1 MKKLAAI
8 LLTLAMLCSM
18 TCVFAE
24 GADSGMN
31 VLILVPSL
39 GDGSYFAAAAAGVK
53 ALEEKYP
60 GTTTEAIA
68 MGSIPMEKASA
79 EYELE
84 TYKPFFTEACEGGK
98 YDLIVTCGAECNA
111 ALVDAAANYPE
122 QLFFSVDMQ
131 DVPQALQENPLSNV
145 YGLRYKNKD
154 LGYLAGYVACQVTTS
169 SMPKANPDKKVGVI
183 VGVNFPGLNEYIG
196 SFCQVCRDNGVSVY
210 IDYAGDFLPD
220 LAPEVAK
227 QAMAMY
233 DAGVDVIWQVAG
245 GAGAGVFTAAKE
257 AGRCAFGVDCDQ
269 SKTIA
274 DPEEAATIVTSFFAD
289 YPAAIDA
296 AFSTL
301 LAGEFPGGTYPL
313 VGLAEGFIGYADNEQ
328 FAAMTNQDI
337 TDAIASLYTTMAS
350 GEVEVFSVIDDP
362 DGWETLKQAVA
373 PAD

>member
-1 MKKLAAI
+1 
-8 LLTLAMLCSM
+8 
-18 TCVFAE
+18 
-24 GADSGMN
+24 
-31 VLILVPSL
+31 
-39 GDGSYFAAAAAGVK
+39 
-53 ALEEKYP
+53 
-60 GTTTEAIA
+60 
-68 MGSIPMEKASA
+68 
-79 EYELE
+79 
-84 TYKPFFTEACEGGK
+84 
-98 YDLIVTCGAECNA
+98 
-111 ALVDAAANYPE
+111 
-122 QLFFSVDMQ
+122 
-131 DVPQALQENPLSNV
+131 
-145 YGLRYKNKD
+145 
-154 LGYLAGYVACQVTTS
+154 
-169 SMPKANPDKKVGVI
+169 MPRANPDKKVGVI

-257 AGRCAFGVDCDQ
+257 ADRYAFGVDCDQ

-296 AFSTL
+296 AFSAL

-313 VGLAEGFIGYADNEQ
+313 LGLAEGFIGYADNEQ
-328 FAAMTNQDI
+328 FAAMTNQEI
-337 TDAIASLYTTMAS
+337 TDAIAGLYTTMAS

-362 DGWETLKQAVA
+362 EGWETLKQAVA